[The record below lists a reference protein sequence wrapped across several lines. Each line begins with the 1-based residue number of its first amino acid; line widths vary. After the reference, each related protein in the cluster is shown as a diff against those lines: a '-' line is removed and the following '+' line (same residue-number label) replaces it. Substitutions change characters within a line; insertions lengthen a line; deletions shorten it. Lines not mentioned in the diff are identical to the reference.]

1 MEING
6 LVYNDTNAA
15 YSLTDNG
22 RQIAVMLME
31 IKTIVESLP

>member
-1 MEING
+1 MNG

-15 YSLTDNG
+15 YNLTDDG
-22 RQIAVMLME
+22 RKISVMLME